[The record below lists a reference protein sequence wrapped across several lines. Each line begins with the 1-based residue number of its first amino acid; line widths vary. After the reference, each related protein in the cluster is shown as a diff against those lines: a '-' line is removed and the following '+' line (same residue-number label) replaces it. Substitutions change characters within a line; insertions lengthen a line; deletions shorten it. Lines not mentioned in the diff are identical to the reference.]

1 MSPAPIIASSPMPV
15 PPDEVFDYL
24 EDLANHVSLAPR
36 SAHVLS
42 FGPGPS
48 GLGHAVVRLS
58 GPLGL
63 RRTAVTEIIRADEPG
78 LIVGRARIGRLTQAR
93 VTWRIAGAPEGSF
106 VSLSA
111 AIEAAGP
118 LDALVLRL
126 GGRRWIAR
134 RFGAALEVLGDQ
146 LAAAA
151 GAQRA
156 RTGHVAATADH
167 RLGLG
172 EI

>member
-1 MSPAPIIASSPMPV
+1 MSPAPIIASRAIPVSPA
-15 PPDEVFDYL
+15 EVFDYL

-63 RRTAVTEIIRADEPG
+63 RRTAVTEIIRADDPG
-78 LIVGRARIGRLTQAR
+78 LIVGRARIGRLTQAC
-93 VTWRIAGAPEGSF
+93 VIWRIAGAPEGSF

-134 RFGAALEVLGDQ
+134 RFAAALEVLGDQ
-146 LAAAA
+146 LGAA
-151 GAQRA
+151 R
-156 RTGHVAATADH
+156 RTEAVQQGRVAA
-167 RLGLG
+167 
-172 EI
+172 